1 MVSLPSLHTNYNSG
15 YIKSQEKYSYF
26 IGFKIYKNNYEKINA
41 VKLNMYMDRLRELRN
56 NRNITQATLSSLLEI
71 HEYVYGQYEREYVII
86 PLKHLNTLSNYFNVS
101 LDYIFEFTNTI
112 NYEYTNT
119 EINSLL
125 SGQRLKE
132 FRKDNKLSQVK
143 LAALLN
149 TVQPVIANYENG
161 KHLIATP
168 FLYQIC
174 KKYSISADY
183 LLGKIDSPKYINK

>member
-1 MVSLPSLHTNYNSG
+1 
-15 YIKSQEKYSYF
+15 
-26 IGFKIYKNNYEKINA
+26 
-41 VKLNMYMDRLRELRN
+41 MYTDRLRELRN
-56 NRNITQATLSSLLEI
+56 NKNITQATLSSLLEI

-112 NYEYTNT
+112 NYEFTNT

-143 LAALLN
+143 LATLLN

-183 LLGKIDSPKYINK
+183 LLGKIDSPKYLNK

>member
-1 MVSLPSLHTNYNSG
+1 
-15 YIKSQEKYSYF
+15 
-26 IGFKIYKNNYEKINA
+26 
-41 VKLNMYMDRLRELRN
+41 MDRLRELRN

-112 NYEYTNT
+112 NYEFTNT

-183 LLGKIDSPKYINK
+183 LLGKIDSPKYLNK